1 VEHTLD
7 LSPCLCAR
15 LRLCED
21 RVEPREMSTQLW
33 NRLRKVYYAT
43 VEAAVVAHRAQWV
56 ANPNWGAAI
65 TDVRGF
71 VVHETSGWPA
81 RANVDTFNV
90 RYWRGFDKLEANP
103 HPPPDKI
110 NVHHGATGFG
120 PQYFVSGDGTVF
132 SLVPEST
139 ITFHASVSNSVA
151 LSGETAHSQGHSDPP
166 IPPPSNLWRP
176 LNGVSDRNAAGYDD
190 LPGLKMW
197 WRSQSFDE
205 MVVSWWTTARFAG
218 PQRGGVVEPEQLF
231 SEQHYRSWALLAR
244 WAAEHFLIP
253 RNFPLFPHKLG
264 DPEPDLLDDWDLFR
278 KLLRADDGLSRSLAT
293 FGWTQAQVD
302 DDAQFRGLYH
312 AGLAGGVNRHWRT
325 FVQHYRGFYG
335 HGFTGIDAHDCPGPL
350 FDWHRM
356 AREVWDWW
364 WWPFDYDAARTSTN
378 VPRRPN
384 SRSWDGD
391 TPTAEYFFATPAVS
405 YAGRQVPGIHGNT
418 GSPRT
423 YRLEEGSPVYA
434 LANGEL
440 VAARFPAAATGVSL
454 AFVVLRH
461 EVFHQ
466 IHPRAGLDPAAGQ
479 QRIAADRLDY
489 DDPPAIVYSLY
500 MHLARPEGMSFD
512 TVAAENPDWLNRLL
526 ARKKEAEVGVAFH
539 RDHAAQVPSSA
550 WNSRPPGDFR
560 GLRARRP
567 TVLESWASDEAN
579 YTPTLNRLR
588 GGALTVMPID
598 PWCTPIEVLLGD
610 YLGNAGVISRTAAGV
625 QQSGIRVEIFSRDV
639 VSTDFTLTQS
649 SAATGWNAT
658 GAAAGAG
665 GDDVRFPRVWG
676 RTA

>member
-1 VEHTLD
+1 
-7 LSPCLCAR
+7 
-15 LRLCED
+15 
-21 RVEPREMSTQLW
+21 
-33 NRLRKVYYAT
+33 
-43 VEAAVVAHRAQWV
+43 
-56 ANPNWGAAI
+56 
-65 TDVRGF
+65 
-71 VVHETSGWPA
+71 
-81 RANVDTFNV
+81 
-90 RYWRGFDKLEANP
+90 
-103 HPPPDKI
+103 
-110 NVHHGATGFG
+110 
-120 PQYFVSGDGTVF
+120 
-132 SLVPEST
+132 
-139 ITFHASVSNSVA
+139 
-151 LSGETAHSQGHSDPP
+151 
-166 IPPPSNLWRP
+166 
-176 LNGVSDRNAAGYDD
+176 
-190 LPGLKMW
+190 
-197 WRSQSFDE
+197 
-205 MVVSWWTTARFAG
+205 
-218 PQRGGVVEPEQLF
+218 
-231 SEQHYRSWALLAR
+231 
-244 WAAEHFLIP
+244 
-253 RNFPLFPHKLG
+253 
-264 DPEPDLLDDWDLFR
+264 
-278 KLLRADDGLSRSLAT
+278 
-293 FGWTQAQVD
+293 
-302 DDAQFRGLYH
+302 
-312 AGLAGGVNRHWRT
+312 
-325 FVQHYRGFYG
+325 
-335 HGFTGIDAHDCPGPL
+335 
-350 FDWHRM
+350 
-356 AREVWDWW
+356 
-364 WWPFDYDAARTSTN
+364 
-378 VPRRPN
+378 
-384 SRSWDGD
+384 
-391 TPTAEYFFATPAVS
+391 
-405 YAGRQVPGIHGNT
+405 
-418 GSPRT
+418 
-423 YRLEEGSPVYA
+423 VYA

-550 WNSRPPGDFR
+550 WNSRPPGDFT

-665 GDDVRFPRVWG
+665 GHAVRYPSEWARTPEGAERASLEAAGVDVGLVNWWETFALATQLDLTHVDPVAQSMLPAGGDAVHYDPPSFLAWLNRKTWRSEWSKYRVTDPTGVPAEPRPRG
-676 RTA
+676 